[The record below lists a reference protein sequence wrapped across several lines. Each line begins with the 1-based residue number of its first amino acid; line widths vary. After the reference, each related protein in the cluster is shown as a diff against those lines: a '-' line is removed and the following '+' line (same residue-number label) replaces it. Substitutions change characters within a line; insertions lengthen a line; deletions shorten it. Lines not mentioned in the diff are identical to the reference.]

1 LFFVK
6 VGMSMNNTLWEQQE
20 IVRLLKGQAG
30 SQYQEA
36 TETNRAIIRD
46 WVRSLL
52 QTTEVSVTFVKADGT
67 VRNMRCT
74 LDIGRMPLQN
84 IQVHGSIESRD
95 SETQR
100 VFDLDLQQWRSFR
113 YDRLRKVTA
122 EVNFE

>member
-1 LFFVK
+1 
-6 VGMSMNNTLWEQQE
+6 MIMNDTLWEQQE

-36 TETNRAIIRD
+36 TEANRAIIRD

-52 QTTEVSVTFVKADGT
+52 QSTEVQVTFVKADGT

-84 IQVHGSIESRD
+84 IQVHESTESRD

-122 EVNFE
+122 EIDFE

>member
-1 LFFVK
+1 
-6 VGMSMNNTLWEQQE
+6 MNDTPWEQQE

-30 SQYQEA
+30 SQYQQA
-36 TETNRAIIRD
+36 TDVNRAIIRD
-46 WVRSLL
+46 WLRSLL

-67 VRNMRCT
+67 VRDMRCT
-74 LDIGRMPLQN
+74 LDISRIPLQPV
-84 IQVHGSIESRD
+84 QESTETPD

-122 EVNFE
+122 YVNFE

>member
-1 LFFVK
+1 MELIVK
-6 VGMSMNNTLWEQQE
+6 NNSAWEQQE

-36 TETNRAIIRD
+36 SEVNRAIIRD
-46 WVRSLL
+46 WVRGLL
-52 QTTEVSVTFVKADGT
+52 QATEVCVTFVKADGT
-67 VRNMRCT
+67 TRDMRCT
-74 LDIGRMPLQN
+74 LNVSRMPLQP
-84 IQVHGSIESRD
+84 IRESTESAD

-122 EVNFE
+122 ELNFE